1 VTGLSTNE
9 IRKADPGARR
19 RAILVAVFGA
29 AIGALL
35 IAGFEELRG
44 PFHDWLVSDPAETLR
59 RARLA
64 IGLSAV
70 VLAAP
75 LVGFAVYLW
84 LLGAKV
90 LRAQQ
95 YPPPGFRVIR
105 DTPVVSGPAAVTRG
119 HAIQVFAVC
128 LGVGAVVLCLFL
140 WWLTRTG
147 GAVMR

>member
-1 VTGLSTNE
+1 MSEV
-9 IRKADPGARR
+9 RKADPAARR

-44 PFHDWLVSDPAETLR
+44 PFHDWLVSDPAETPR

-64 IGLSAV
+64 IGLSAIM
-70 VLAAP
+70 LAAP
-75 LVGFAVYLW
+75 LVCFAVYLW

-95 YPPPGFRVIR
+95 FPPPGFRVIR

-128 LGVGAVVLCLFL
+128 LGVGAVVLCLFF
-140 WWLTRTG
+140 WWLVGTLR
-147 GAVMR
+147 GAGLAE